1 LGRCSGASVKNGR
14 ILRYAYKEEVTPKG
28 VNPYAIRVMADNGVD
43 ISGQTSKDLD
53 ALADH
58 EFDYLIAPFERS
70 QT

>member
-1 LGRCSGASVKNGR
+1 
-14 ILRYAYKEEVTPKG
+14 
-28 VNPYAIRVMADNGVD
+28 MADNGVD